1 MVQVARVVT
10 ESRWGGGDGLRW
22 CCKECV
28 RVAGRKADVRE
39 GRQTVGAKAA
49 DGDQSAQSAASA
61 QRASQPGGRGRYV
74 CRYGLKSTSYRHLW
88 RRRSDG
94 ANLHCTAG
102 TLDKLQVPP
111 TGMKRRRPQ
120 EVALQRPY
128 GSSHV
133 LINHHKSPMI
143 SSGLE
148 R

>member
-28 RVAGRKADVRE
+28 RVAGRKAHVRE
-39 GRQTVGAKAA
+39 GTQTVGAKAA

-94 ANLHCTAG
+94 ANLHC
-102 TLDKLQVPP
+102 
-111 TGMKRRRPQ
+111 KRQAPWRNYRYEAKTTSRVGAPAT
-120 EVALQRPY
+120 VRL
-128 GSSHV
+128 
-133 LINHHKSPMI
+133 LTSPHQ
-143 SSGLE
+143 LP
-148 R
+148 